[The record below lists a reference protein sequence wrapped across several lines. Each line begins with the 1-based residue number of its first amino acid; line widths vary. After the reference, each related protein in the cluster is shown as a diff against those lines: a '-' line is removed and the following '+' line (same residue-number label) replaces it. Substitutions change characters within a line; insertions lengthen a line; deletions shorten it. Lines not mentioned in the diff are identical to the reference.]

1 MSEPVGGLYY
11 ELSIDTADLIKGQ
24 REAERAFDDMAKKGD
39 SAGKSIAASMRET
52 AKAVQTL
59 VISIGL
65 ASAAIAVAADEIR
78 MMKARIDIA
87 AGSAEDG
94 AKAFDTLY
102 QISKATETSMAA
114 NAAVFTR
121 LNQSMKQLGGT
132 TDDTLKLTD
141 LLAKAIST
149 SGASAVESE
158 AAMLQFGQ
166 ALGSGK
172 LAGDELK
179 SMMETA
185 PYLMQQLADGI
196 GVPIGALKKLG
207 EDGKLT
213 SDVVVNA
220 LGKASDKINADFEK
234 LPPTFLKA
242 GASMLDSAK
251 LAAFG
256 LDELAGTSAA
266 LTGIMRGAG
275 QVLDFVAMQI
285 LGVGENADETAR
297 KDAIQKWAA
306 NTVQVLS
313 YIADGAD
320 FVSRGF
326 KQMGTL
332 IAATAA
338 AVGSAAAGNFAGARE
353 IIGGLGSD
361 LAALNSEALAGKK
374 LRDSIAS
381 GGGKVA
387 APTIKGKFSALK
399 PPKEEEKN
407 KKSGA
412 GPSKFDS
419 DAYLAGLLKSTENTL
434 DQIDTAEREA
444 LRKNAELLKEKK
456 INAAEAEKARGLIAT
471 DYAQKRAAVAEREQA
486 AESSMRIK
494 MIQDEEDRIKAIRD
508 EAIRAADAGVKTG
521 AISAQQAARDK
532 ALAEYDASRALQGL
546 QEKAMQDASALR
558 VALARDAEERI
569 ALAMDETIRRADVA
583 LAAGTMSW
591 SQYQLAKV
599 TAMQTAEQ
607 QMQAI
612 EDKRRADRNA
622 VQMAGVQEAAAKGDP
637 AAQQNLIVAAAQK
650 QIADLEI
657 LRQADLANEQIYA
670 DRKAQIQAKMTE
682 DLAALQSATMA
693 NALASTSTGFGAI
706 ADIMKAAA
714 GEQSS
719 IYKAMFAASKAFAIA
734 EAIVKIQQGIANAAA
749 LPFPANFGAMAG
761 VASATAGIIS
771 TIKGATFG
779 GGRQYG
785 GPVAADKM
793 YRINE
798 TGQPEM
804 FMGDDG
810 SQYMAPNKSG
820 RVIPA
825 DALGGGGNVEWK
837 IIVENN
843 ANGVQVSPSVNSEE
857 RTVRIAVNEVARQLQ
872 SNSGPVWSGLRS
884 GSNIQGRVA

>member
-114 NAAVFTR
+114 NAAVFSR
-121 LNQSMKQLGGT
+121 LNQSMMQLGGT

-185 PYLMQQLADGI
+185 PYLMKQLADGL

-220 LGKASDKINADFEK
+220 LGKASDKINEDFSK

-242 GASMLDSAK
+242 GASMMDSAK

-285 LGVGENADETAR
+285 LGVGENSDETAR
-297 KDAIQKWAA
+297 KDAIQKWAS

-338 AVGSAAAGNFAGARE
+338 AVGAAAAGNFAGARE

-361 LAALNSEALAGKK
+361 LAAINSEALAGKK
-374 LRDSIAS
+374 LRDAIAS

-387 APTIKGKFSALK
+387 APAIKGKFSTLK
-399 PPKEEEKN
+399 PPKEDDDKK
-407 KKSGA
+407 KKSGGA
-412 GPSKFDS
+412 ASKFDS
-419 DAYLAGLLKSTENTL
+419 DAYLAGLLRSTENTL

-456 INAAEAEKARGLIAT
+456 INAAEAEKARALIAT

-486 AESSMRIK
+486 AESSMRVK
-494 MIQDEEDRIKAIRD
+494 MIQDEEDRIQAIRD

-532 ALAEYDASRALQGL
+532 ALAEFEAQKGLQAL
-546 QEKAMQDASALR
+546 QEKSMQDASALR

-569 ALAMDETIRRADVA
+569 SLAMDETIRRADVA

-591 SQYQLAKV
+591 SQYQLDKV
-599 TAMQTAEQ
+599 TAAQTAAD

-612 EDKRRADRNA
+612 EDKRRSDRNA

-650 QIADLEI
+650 QIADLE
-657 LRQADLANEQIYA
+657 LRRQADLANEQIYA

-706 ADIMKAAA
+706 ADVMRAAA
-714 GEQSS
+714 GEQSG

-734 EAIVKIQQGIANAAA
+734 EAIVKIQQGIANAAS

-771 TIKGATFG
+771 TIKGASFG

-793 YRINE
+793 YRVNE

-804 FMGDDG
+804 FTAANGA
-810 SQYMAPNKSG
+810 QYMMPNKSG
-820 RVIPA
+820 SVTPA
-825 DALGGGGNVEWK
+825 NEIGGGGVQWS
-837 IIVENN
+837 IIVNNN
-843 ANGVQVSPSVNSEE
+843 AAGAQVTATTDNTQ
-857 RTVRIAVNEVARQLQ
+857 RTVTIAVNEVARQLQ
-872 SNSGPVWSGLRS
+872 SNSGAVWSGLRS